1 MIIREKCESLY
12 LKTFQMYLS
21 NWEWYTTNQLPTP
34 VTGIIF
40 PDILQTNNFTGT
52 LNLFQDTKA
61 YFSETEACYSATSAC
76 CCVTPACY
84 SATAACY
91 SSTAA

>member
-52 LNLFQDTKA
+52 LNLFQGGFLGGILLTNESRKVLVQ
-61 YFSETEACYSATSAC
+61 E
-76 CCVTPACY
+76 
-84 SATAACY
+84 
-91 SSTAA
+91 

>member
-21 NWEWYTTNQLPTP
+21 NWEWYTTNQLQTP

-40 PDILQTNNFTGT
+40 PDILQTNNFPGT
-52 LNLFQDTKA
+52 LNLFQGGFLGGILLTNESRKVLVQ
-61 YFSETEACYSATSAC
+61 E
-76 CCVTPACY
+76 
-84 SATAACY
+84 
-91 SSTAA
+91 